1 MKKVFTFFLAMA
13 IIFGISGCGKK
24 EYIVFPFSASDV
36 VKIETYYSNSEA
48 DTKEKTLTEEADID
62 YLYTFFSELPVKDA
76 NSDST
81 NDGSTIKFV
90 FDLSDGTNYELVY
103 IGIATKKGY
112 LQSETSDFYYFTSSD
127 IIGVW
132 ANLSQKTRGAAVIIG
147 CRARV
152 IFYSASESVM
162 VNCASSNAASVM
174 FCSLWIVCSASG
186 RIAASISGS
195 ASEIAAIVLRQS
207 CLG

>member
-36 VKIETYYSNSEA
+36 V
-48 DTKEKTLTEEADID
+48 
-62 YLYTFFSELPVKDA
+62 
-76 NSDST
+76 
-81 NDGSTIKFV
+81 
-90 FDLSDGTNYELVY
+90 NYELVY

-132 ANLSQKTRGAAVIIG
+132 ANLSKMRLD
-147 CRARV
+147 
-152 IFYSASESVM
+152 F
-162 VNCASSNAASVM
+162 
-174 FCSLWIVCSASG
+174 
-186 RIAASISGS
+186 
-195 ASEIAAIVLRQS
+195 
-207 CLG
+207 

>member
-132 ANLSQKTRGAAVIIG
+132 ANLSKMLLTIPNIIMRMEVVKCVLVRECRVYLNYLESDKT
-147 CRARV
+147 
-152 IFYSASESVM
+152 
-162 VNCASSNAASVM
+162 
-174 FCSLWIVCSASG
+174 
-186 RIAASISGS
+186 IAKHLLT
-195 ASEIAAIVLRQS
+195 EMRHFLRHQ
-207 CLG
+207 

>member
-48 DTKEKTLTEEADID
+48 DTK
-62 YLYTFFSELPVKDA
+62 
-76 NSDST
+76 DST

-132 ANLSQKTRGAAVIIG
+132 ANLSKMRLD
-147 CRARV
+147 
-152 IFYSASESVM
+152 F
-162 VNCASSNAASVM
+162 
-174 FCSLWIVCSASG
+174 
-186 RIAASISGS
+186 
-195 ASEIAAIVLRQS
+195 
-207 CLG
+207 

>member
-90 FDLSDGTNYELVY
+90 FDLSDGTNYELVTLVLQQKRDTY
-103 IGIATKKGY
+103 NLKLLIFIILHLLTSLVFGQTYLRCGLTFNNPYDWKQLSTKNAGR
-112 LQSETSDFYYFTSSD
+112 SSHHRLPRPRHLLLC
-127 IIGVW
+127 V
-132 ANLSQKTRGAAVIIG
+132 
-147 CRARV
+147 
-152 IFYSASESVM
+152 
-162 VNCASSNAASVM
+162 
-174 FCSLWIVCSASG
+174 
-186 RIAASISGS
+186 
-195 ASEIAAIVLRQS
+195 
-207 CLG
+207 

>member
-81 NDGSTIKFV
+81 NDGSTIKF
-90 FDLSDGTNYELVY
+90 L
-103 IGIATKKGY
+103 
-112 LQSETSDFYYFTSSD
+112 
-127 IIGVW
+127 
-132 ANLSQKTRGAAVIIG
+132 
-147 CRARV
+147 
-152 IFYSASESVM
+152 IFQM
-162 VNCASSNAASVM
+162 
-174 FCSLWIVCSASG
+174 G
-186 RIAASISGS
+186 RITNLFTL
-195 ASEIAAIVLRQS
+195 VLQQKRDTYNLKLLIFIILHLLTSLVFGQTYLR
-207 CLG
+207 CGLTFNNP

>member
-103 IGIATKKGY
+103 IFCIQEQGFCIANAF
-112 LQSETSDFYYFTSSD
+112 LQNKLH
-127 IIGVW
+127 W
-132 ANLSQKTRGAAVIIG
+132 
-147 CRARV
+147 CRAN
-152 IFYSASESVM
+152 IKF
-162 VNCASSNAASVM
+162 
-174 FCSLWIVCSASG
+174 
-186 RIAASISGS
+186 
-195 ASEIAAIVLRQS
+195 EIAYKPACAYMIFFSVFFNAD
-207 CLG
+207 

>member
-103 IGIATKKGY
+103 IGIATKRDTYNLKLLIFIILHLLTSLVFGQTY
-112 LQSETSDFYYFTSSD
+112 LRCGLTF
-127 IIGVW
+127 
-132 ANLSQKTRGAAVIIG
+132 N
-147 CRARV
+147 
-152 IFYSASESVM
+152 
-162 VNCASSNAASVM
+162 NP
-174 FCSLWIVCSASG
+174 
-186 RIAASISGS
+186 
-195 ASEIAAIVLRQS
+195 
-207 CLG
+207 

>member
-90 FDLSDGTNYELVY
+90 FDLSDGTNLLQ
-103 IGIATKKGY
+103 ANHFFLSFSAKKGHFLQWILFCKQIKLY
-112 LQSETSDFYYFTSSD
+112 LIWQE
-127 IIGVW
+127 
-132 ANLSQKTRGAAVIIG
+132 A
-147 CRARV
+147 
-152 IFYSASESVM
+152 
-162 VNCASSNAASVM
+162 
-174 FCSLWIVCSASG
+174 
-186 RIAASISGS
+186 
-195 ASEIAAIVLRQS
+195 
-207 CLG
+207 

>member
-24 EYIVFPFSASDV
+24 E
-36 VKIETYYSNSEA
+36 
-48 DTKEKTLTEEADID
+48 D

-132 ANLSQKTRGAAVIIG
+132 ANLSKMRLD
-147 CRARV
+147 
-152 IFYSASESVM
+152 F
-162 VNCASSNAASVM
+162 
-174 FCSLWIVCSASG
+174 
-186 RIAASISGS
+186 
-195 ASEIAAIVLRQS
+195 
-207 CLG
+207 

>member
-1 MKKVFTFFLAMA
+1 M
-13 IIFGISGCGKK
+13 
-24 EYIVFPFSASDV
+24 
-36 VKIETYYSNSEA
+36 
-48 DTKEKTLTEEADID
+48 
-62 YLYTFFSELPVKDA
+62 KDA

-103 IGIATKKGY
+103 IGIATKRDTYNLKLLIFIILHLLTSLVFGQTY
-112 LQSETSDFYYFTSSD
+112 LRCGLTFNNPYDWKQ
-127 IIGVW
+127 
-132 ANLSQKTRGAAVIIG
+132 LSTKTRGAAVIIG

-174 FCSLWIVCSASG
+174 FAVYGSSALP
-186 RIAASISGS
+186 ADA
-195 ASEIAAIVLRQS
+195 
-207 CLG
+207 

>member
-103 IGIATKKGY
+103 IGIA
-112 LQSETSDFYYFTSSD
+112 
-127 IIGVW
+127 
-132 ANLSQKTRGAAVIIG
+132 AQKTRGAAVIIG

-207 CLG
+207 CLW